1 MTGRCYGTGRDAN
14 CVVVLTFSFRS
25 LRVARH
31 AVQAE
36 PSKEGTPHARTG
48 PARLIP
54 PLRFPLAGGGEFDL
68 AAERPRHFTM
78 VVFYR
83 GWHCPVCRGYLAQL
97 DRRIEELDGLG
108 VSVVAVSG
116 DSEDRAKQSIGDW
129 GLNRLR
135 VAYGQGLSS
144 MRAWGLFV
152 SKGIK
157 DPEPELFDEPGVFL
171 IRPDGTIH
179 RPARLHRP
187 GRAPAP

>member
-1 MTGRCYGTGRDAN
+1 
-14 CVVVLTFSFRS
+14 
-25 LRVARH
+25 
-31 AVQAE
+31 
-36 PSKEGTPHARTG
+36 
-48 PARLIP
+48 
-54 PLRFPLAGGGEFDL
+54 
-68 AAERPRHFTM
+68 M

-83 GWHCPVCRGYLAQL
+83 CWHCPVCRHYLAQL
-97 DRRIEELDGLG
+97 DRRIEELDDLG

-157 DPEPELFDEPGVFL
+157 DPEPGLSGEPGVFL